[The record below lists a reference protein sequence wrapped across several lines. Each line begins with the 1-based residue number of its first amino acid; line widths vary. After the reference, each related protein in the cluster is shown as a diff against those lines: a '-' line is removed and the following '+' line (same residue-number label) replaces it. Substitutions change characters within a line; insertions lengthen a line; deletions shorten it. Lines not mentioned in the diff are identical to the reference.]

1 MNECVTASVTVSSL
15 YDSRH
20 CYVIHNANLHEN
32 RYVERQWMCVVDTS
46 RIDTNDDDD
55 DVGGV
60 RGESR
65 G

>member
-15 YDSRH
+15 DDSRH

-32 RYVERQWMCVVDTS
+32 RYVERQWMCVVDAS
-46 RIDTNDDDD
+46 RIDANDDDD